1 MDIVFRKDQKEI
13 MKYRSGSM
21 GIQAVPGAGKTFI
34 ITNLV
39 AKLLKKMKDGDQ
51 DGKILVLTY
60 MNSAANNFKSRI
72 RTILGDEGLD
82 KGAFEVMTIHSLA
95 MKIIRDNTDIAM
107 INEESQI
114 IDDYKKGLLIQ
125 MAIDE
130 YESLPSNEGRIRS
143 FLKKDL
149 RGDQDQVDKWYREF
163 TNIVLNAIK
172 LLKYADISVDRLDA
186 YLDKGQATIMKII
199 GPIYKNYQTIL
210 DQEGYFDYDDILIR
224 AYRILVENESVAE
237 KYQARYAYVFEDEC
251 QDSNEIQGKIID
263 IISYKKSSRKKSKRN
278 LVRVGDVN
286 QSITGTFTGSD
297 PKYFKDFCSKA
308 DYSYEMNMAGRS
320 SRDILDLANYLVD
333 KARDHLEDIHIQP
346 VEEGQAYKS
355 NPKTNKY
362 MLAARSLKSQE
373 EERDLV
379 AKTIGYYQKTFPSYS
394 IGVLSFSNY
403 DTDDMGDFLDARDI
417 KYDKLGA
424 DSKLRKKLIGDL
436 KLALDFLLDP
446 RVENFVDLAMDAFV
460 ARFDLDLNQEEVDY
474 IAGRLAKEEP
484 EALIYD
490 GAYLDEWLSKVRLRL
505 DDSIRLTFTKL
516 MSQSI
521 EAIKSICDYN
531 QADKMGLINHILSR
545 LSLTNNE
552 VLLSK
557 YIVFYLSNL
566 LVYEGADLDRLAL
579 SLDKRYSRVFDGAI
593 ESIYDMGETDPL
605 GGSVTLATIHKSK
618 GMEWDAVIITGIN
631 KSDFPSSLDDY
642 FRVDRKYLR
651 SDFKYPE
658 AFVNMDID
666 NILGE
671 NQGKTRA
678 SYEDDLKLGL
688 IGERVRLLYVGITRA
703 KSSLLL
709 LNSKNKFIESLN
721 RNMFRKDSSYLE
733 LLTSYIEE
741 RKNQWNGIE
750 K

>member
-13 MKYRSGSM
+13 MKYKSGSM

-39 AKLLKKMKDGDQ
+39 AKLLKKMKDDDQ

-72 RTILGDEGLD
+72 RAILEDEGLD
-82 KGAFEVMTIHSLA
+82 KGGFEVMTIHSLS
-95 MKIIRDNTDIAM
+95 MKIIRENTDIAM
-107 INEESQI
+107 LSEESQI
-114 IDDYKKGLLIQ
+114 IDDYKKGILIQ

-130 YESLPSNEGRIRS
+130 YESIPANETRIRS
-143 FLKKDL
+143 FLKKYL
-149 RGDQDQVDKWYREF
+149 RDDQAQVDKWYREF

-172 LLKYADISVDRLDA
+172 LMKYADISVDRLEA
-186 YLDKGQATIMKII
+186 YLDLGQATIMKII

-237 KYQARYAYVFEDEC
+237 KYQTRYAYVFEDEC

-263 IISYKKSSRKKSKRN
+263 IISYKKASRKKSKRN

-297 PKYFKDFCSKA
+297 PKYFKDFCSQA
-308 DYSYEMNMAGRS
+308 DYFYEMNMAARS
-320 SRDILDLANYLVD
+320 SRDILDLANHLVD
-333 KARDHLEDIHIQP
+333 QAKDHLEGIHIEP
-346 VEEGQAYKS
+346 VESGQAYKS
-355 NPKTNKY
+355 NPKTDKY
-362 MLAARSLKSQE
+362 MVAARSLKNQE

-379 AKTIGYYQKTFPSYS
+379 AKTIGYYQKAFPNYS

-403 DTDDMGDFLDARDI
+403 DTDDMGDYLDARDI

-424 DSKLRKKLIGDL
+424 DSKVRKKVIGDL
-436 KLALDFLLDP
+436 KLALDFLLEPTRD
-446 RVENFVDLAMDAFV
+446 NFVDLVMEAFV
-460 ARFDLDLNQEEVDY
+460 ARFDLDLSQKDLES
-474 IAGRLAKEEP
+474 IAKSLAKEDH

-490 GAYLDEWLSKVRLRL
+490 DLYMEEWISRARVRL
-505 DDSIRLTFTKL
+505 DDSIRMVFSTS
-516 MSQSI
+516 MSESML
-521 EAIKSICDYN
+521 AIRSICDYN
-531 QADKMGLINHILSR
+531 QADKLGLVSHILTR
-545 LSLTNNE
+545 LNLTSNE

-557 YIVFYLSNL
+557 YIVFYLGNL
-566 LVYEGADLDRLAL
+566 LSYEGADLARLAL

-651 SDFKYPE
+651 PDFKYPE

-666 NILGE
+666 KILGV
-671 NQGKTRA
+671 NRSKTRA
-678 SYEDDLKLGL
+678 SYEDDLKLAL

-733 LLTSYIEE
+733 ILRGYIEE
-741 RKNQWNGIE
+741 RKKLWNGAE

>member
-13 MKYRSGSM
+13 MKYKSGSM

-39 AKLLKKMKDGDQ
+39 AKLLKKMKDDDQ

-72 RTILGDEGLD
+72 RAILEDEGLD
-82 KGAFEVMTIHSLA
+82 KGGFEVMTIHSLA
-95 MKIIRDNTDIAM
+95 MKIIRENTDIAM
-107 INEESQI
+107 LSEESQI
-114 IDDYKKGLLIQ
+114 IDDYKKGILIQ

-130 YESLPSNEGRIRS
+130 YESIPASETRIRS

-149 RGDQDQVDKWYREF
+149 RDDQAQVEKWYREF

-172 LLKYADISVDRLDA
+172 LMKYADISVDRLEA
-186 YLDKGQATIMKII
+186 YLDQDQATIMKII

-263 IISYKKSSRKKSKRN
+263 IISYKKASRKKSKRN
-278 LVRVGDVN
+278 LVRVGDIN

-297 PKYFKDFCSKA
+297 PRYFKDFCLQA
-308 DYSYEMNMAGRS
+308 DHFYEMNMAARS
-320 SRDILDLANYLVD
+320 SRDILDLANHLVD
-333 KARDHLEDIHIQP
+333 QAKDHLEGIHIEP
-346 VEEGQAYKS
+346 VESGQAYKS
-355 NPKTNKY
+355 NPKTDKY
-362 MLAARSLKSQE
+362 MVAARSLKNQE

-379 AKTIGYYQKTFPSYS
+379 AKTIGYYQKAFPNYS

-403 DTDDMGDFLDARDI
+403 DTDDMGDYLDARDI

-424 DSKLRKKLIGDL
+424 DSKVRKKVMGDL
-436 KLALDFLLDP
+436 KLTLDFLLEPTRD
-446 RVENFVDLAMDAFV
+446 NFVDLVMEAFV
-460 ARFDLDLNQEEVDY
+460 ARFDLDLSQEDLES
-474 IAGRLAKEEP
+474 IAKSLAKEDH

-490 GAYLDEWLSKVRLRL
+490 DLYMEEWISRARVRL
-505 DDSIRLTFTKL
+505 DDSIRMVFSKR
-516 MSQSI
+516 MSESML
-521 EAIKSICDYN
+521 AIRSICDHN
-531 QADKMGLINHILSR
+531 QADKLGLVSHILTR
-545 LSLTNNE
+545 LNLTSNE

-557 YIVFYLSNL
+557 YIVFYLGNL
-566 LVYEGADLDRLAL
+566 LSYEGADLARLAL

-651 SDFKYPE
+651 PDFKYPE

-666 NILGE
+666 KILGV
-671 NQGKTRA
+671 NRGKTRA
-678 SYEDDLKLGL
+678 SYEDDLKLAL

-733 LLTSYIEE
+733 ILRGYIEE
-741 RKNQWNGIE
+741 RKKLWNGAE

>member
-13 MKYRSGSM
+13 MKYKSGSM

-39 AKLLKKMKDGDQ
+39 AKLLKKMKDDDQ

-72 RTILGDEGLD
+72 RAILEDEGLD
-82 KGAFEVMTIHSLA
+82 KGGFEVMTIHSLA
-95 MKIIRDNTDIAM
+95 MKIIRENTDIAM
-107 INEESQI
+107 LSEESQI
-114 IDDYKKGLLIQ
+114 IDDYKKGILIQ

-130 YESLPSNEGRIRS
+130 YESIPANETRIRS

-149 RGDQDQVDKWYREF
+149 RDDQAQVDKWYREF

-172 LLKYADISVDRLDA
+172 LMKYADISVDRLEA
-186 YLDKGQATIMKII
+186 YLDLGQATIMKII

-237 KYQARYAYVFEDEC
+237 KYQTRYAYVFEDEC

-263 IISYKKSSRKKSKRN
+263 IISYKKASRKKSKRN

-297 PKYFKDFCSKA
+297 PKYFKDFCSQA
-308 DYSYEMNMAGRS
+308 NYFYEMNMAARS
-320 SRDILDLANYLVD
+320 SRDILDLANHLVD
-333 KARDHLEDIHIQP
+333 QARGHLEGIHIEP
-346 VEEGQAYKS
+346 VESGQAYKS
-355 NPKTNKY
+355 NPKTDKY
-362 MLAARSLKSQE
+362 MVAARSLKNQE

-379 AKTIGYYQKTFPSYS
+379 AKTIGYYQKAFPNYS

-403 DTDDMGDFLDARDI
+403 DTDDLGDYLDARDI

-424 DSKLRKKLIGDL
+424 DSKVRKKVIGDL
-436 KLALDFLLDP
+436 KLTLDFLLEPTRD
-446 RVENFVDLAMDAFV
+446 NFVDLVMEAFV
-460 ARFDLDLNQEEVDY
+460 ARFDLDLSQEDLES
-474 IAGRLAKEEP
+474 IATSLAKEDY

-490 GAYLDEWLSKVRLRL
+490 DLYMEEWISRARVRL
-505 DDSIRLTFTKL
+505 DDSIRMVFSKR
-516 MSQSI
+516 MSESML
-521 EAIKSICDYN
+521 AIRSICDYN
-531 QADKMGLINHILSR
+531 QADKQGLVSHILNR
-545 LSLTNNE
+545 LNLTNIE

-557 YIVFYLSNL
+557 YIVFYLGNL
-566 LVYEGADLDRLAL
+566 LSYEGADLARLAL
-579 SLDKRYSRVFDGAI
+579 SLDKRYNRVFDGAI

-651 SDFKYPE
+651 PDFKYPE

-666 NILGE
+666 KILGV
-671 NQGKTRA
+671 NRGKTRA
-678 SYEDDLKLGL
+678 SYEDDLKLAL

-733 LLTSYIEE
+733 ILRGYIEE
-741 RKNQWNGIE
+741 RKKLWNGAE

>member
-1 MDIVFRKDQKEI
+1 M
-13 MKYRSGSM
+13 
-21 GIQAVPGAGKTFI
+21 
-34 ITNLV
+34 
-39 AKLLKKMKDGDQ
+39 
-51 DGKILVLTY
+51 
-60 MNSAANNFKSRI
+60 
-72 RTILGDEGLD
+72 
-82 KGAFEVMTIHSLA
+82 
-95 MKIIRDNTDIAM
+95 
-107 INEESQI
+107 
-114 IDDYKKGLLIQ
+114 
-125 MAIDE
+125 
-130 YESLPSNEGRIRS
+130 
-143 FLKKDL
+143 
-149 RGDQDQVDKWYREF
+149 
-163 TNIVLNAIK
+163 
-172 LLKYADISVDRLDA
+172 KYADISVDRLEA
-186 YLDKGQATIMKII
+186 YIDLGQATIMKII

-263 IISYKKSSRKKSKRN
+263 IISYKKASRKKSKRN

-297 PKYFKDFCSKA
+297 PKYFKDFCSQA
-308 DYSYEMNMAGRS
+308 DYFYEMNMAARS
-320 SRDILDLANYLVD
+320 SRDILDLANHLVD
-333 KARDHLEDIHIQP
+333 QARGHLEGIHIEP
-346 VEEGQAYKS
+346 VESGQAYKS
-355 NPKTNKY
+355 NPKTDKY
-362 MLAARSLKSQE
+362 MVAARSLKNQE

-379 AKTIGYYQKTFPSYS
+379 AKTIGYYQKAFPNYS

-403 DTDDMGDFLDARDI
+403 DTDDMGDYLDARDI

-424 DSKLRKKLIGDL
+424 DSKVRKKVIGDL
-436 KLALDFLLDP
+436 KLTLDFLLEPTRD
-446 RVENFVDLAMDAFV
+446 NFVNLVMEAFV
-460 ARFDLDLNQEEVDY
+460 ARFDLDLSQEDLES
-474 IAGRLAKEEP
+474 IATSLAKEDH

-490 GAYLDEWLSKVRLRL
+490 GLYMEEWISRARVRL
-505 DDSIRLTFTKL
+505 DDSIRMVFSKR
-516 MSQSI
+516 MSESML
-521 EAIKSICDYN
+521 AIRSICDHN
-531 QADKMGLINHILSR
+531 QADKLGLVSHILTR
-545 LSLTNNE
+545 LNLTSNE

-557 YIVFYLSNL
+557 YIVFYLGNL
-566 LVYEGADLDRLAL
+566 LSYEEADLARLAL

-666 NILGE
+666 KILGV
-671 NQGKTRA
+671 NGDKTRA
-678 SYEDDLKLGL
+678 SYEDDLKLAL

-709 LNSKNKFIESLN
+709 LNSKNKFIENLN

-733 LLTSYIEE
+733 ILRGYIGE
-741 RKNQWNGIE
+741 RKKLWNGVE

>member
-13 MKYRSGSM
+13 MKYKSGSM

-39 AKLLKKMKDGDQ
+39 AKLLKKMKDDGQ
-51 DGKILVLTY
+51 NGKILVLTY

-72 RTILGDEGLD
+72 RAILEDEGLD
-82 KGAFEVMTIHSLA
+82 KGDFEVMTIHSLA
-95 MKIIRDNTDIAM
+95 MKIIRENTDIAM
-107 INEESQI
+107 LSEESQI
-114 IDDYKKGLLIQ
+114 IDDYKKGILIQ
-125 MAIDE
+125 MSIDE
-130 YESLPSNEGRIRS
+130 YESIPANETRIRS

-149 RGDQDQVDKWYREF
+149 RDDQAQVDKWYREF

-172 LLKYADISVDRLDA
+172 LMKYADISVDRLEA
-186 YLDKGQATIMKII
+186 YLDLGQATIMKII

-263 IISYKKSSRKKSKRN
+263 IISYKKASRKKSKRN

-297 PKYFKDFCSKA
+297 PKYFKDFCLQA
-308 DYSYEMNMAGRS
+308 DHFYEMNMAARS
-320 SRDILDLANYLVD
+320 SRDILDLANHLVD
-333 KARDHLEDIHIQP
+333 QARGHLEGIHIEP
-346 VEEGQAYKS
+346 VESGQAYKS
-355 NPKTNKY
+355 NPKTDKY
-362 MLAARSLKSQE
+362 MVAARSLKNQE

-379 AKTIGYYQKTFPSYS
+379 AKTIGYYQKAFPNYS

-403 DTDDMGDFLDARDI
+403 DTDDLGDYLDARDI

-424 DSKLRKKLIGDL
+424 DSKVRKKVIGDL
-436 KLALDFLLDP
+436 KLALDFLLEPIRD
-446 RVENFVDLAMDAFV
+446 NFVDLVMEAFV
-460 ARFDLDLNQEEVDY
+460 ARFDLDLSQEGLES
-474 IAGRLAKEEP
+474 IAKSLAKEDH

-490 GAYLDEWLSKVRLRL
+490 GLYMEEWISRARVRL
-505 DDSIRLTFTKL
+505 DDSIRMVFSTS
-516 MSQSI
+516 MSESML
-521 EAIKSICDYN
+521 AIRSICDYN
-531 QADKMGLINHILSR
+531 QADKLGLISHILNR
-545 LSLTNNE
+545 LNLTNNE

-557 YIVFYLSNL
+557 YIVFYLGNL
-566 LVYEGADLDRLAL
+566 LSYEGADLARLAL

-631 KSDFPSSLDDY
+631 KSDFPFSLDDY

-651 SDFKYPE
+651 PDFKYPE

-666 NILGE
+666 KILGV
-671 NQGKTRA
+671 NRGKTRA
-678 SYEDDLKLGL
+678 SYEDDLKLAL

-733 LLTSYIEE
+733 ILRGYIEE
-741 RKNQWNGIE
+741 RKKLWNGAE

>member
-13 MKYRSGSM
+13 MKYKSGSM

-39 AKLLKKMKDGDQ
+39 AKLLKKMEDDDQ

-72 RTILGDEGLD
+72 RAILEDEGLD
-82 KGAFEVMTIHSLA
+82 KGGFEVMTIHSLA
-95 MKIIRDNTDIAM
+95 MKIIRENTDIAM
-107 INEESQI
+107 LSEESQI
-114 IDDYKKGLLIQ
+114 IDDYKKGILIQ

-130 YESLPSNEGRIRS
+130 YESIPASETRIRS

-149 RGDQDQVDKWYREF
+149 RDDQAQVEKWYREF

-172 LLKYADISVDRLDA
+172 LMKYADISVDRLEA
-186 YLDKGQATIMKII
+186 YLDQDQATIMKII

-263 IISYKKSSRKKSKRN
+263 IISYKKTSREKSKRN

-297 PKYFKDFCSKA
+297 PRYFKDFCLQA
-308 DYSYEMNMAGRS
+308 DHFYEMNMAARS
-320 SRDILDLANYLVD
+320 SRDILDLANHLVD
-333 KARDHLEDIHIQP
+333 QARGHLEGIHIEP
-346 VEEGQAYKS
+346 VESGQAYKS
-355 NPKTNKY
+355 NPKTDKY
-362 MLAARSLKSQE
+362 MVAARSLKNQE

-379 AKTIGYYQKTFPSYS
+379 AKTIGYYQKAFPNYS

-403 DTDDMGDFLDARDI
+403 DTDDMGDYLDARDI

-424 DSKLRKKLIGDL
+424 DSKVRKKVIGDL
-436 KLALDFLLDP
+436 KLALDFLLEPIRD
-446 RVENFVDLAMDAFV
+446 NFVDLVMEAFV
-460 ARFDLDLNQEEVDY
+460 ARFDLDLSQEDIES
-474 IAGRLAKEEP
+474 IAKSLAKEDH

-490 GAYLDEWLSKVRLRL
+490 DLYMEEWISRARVRL
-505 DDSIRLTFTKL
+505 DDSIRMVFSKR
-516 MSQSI
+516 MSESML
-521 EAIKSICDYN
+521 AIRSICDHN
-531 QADKMGLINHILSR
+531 QADKLGLVSHILTR
-545 LSLTNNE
+545 LNLTNNE

-557 YIVFYLSNL
+557 YIVFYLGNL
-566 LVYEGADLDRLAL
+566 LSYEGADLVRLAL

-651 SDFKYPE
+651 PDFKYPE

-666 NILGE
+666 KILGV
-671 NQGKTRA
+671 NRDKTRA
-678 SYEDDLKLGL
+678 SYEDDLKLAL

-733 LLTSYIEE
+733 ILRGYIEE
-741 RKNQWNGIE
+741 RKKLWNGAE

>member
-39 AKLLKKMKDGDQ
+39 AKLLKKMKDGDH

-72 RTILGDEGLD
+72 RAILGDEGLD

-125 MAIDE
+125 TAIDE

-172 LLKYADISVDRLDA
+172 LMKYADISVDRLDA

-308 DYSYEMNMAGRS
+308 DYSYEMNMAARS

-333 KARDHLEDIHIQP
+333 KARDHLEDIHIEP

-362 MLAARSLKSQE
+362 MLAARSLKNQE

-446 RVENFVDLAMDAFV
+446 SVENFVDLAMDAFV
-460 ARFDLDLNQEEVDY
+460 ARFDLDLNQEELDY

-490 GAYLDEWLSKVRLRL
+490 GAYLDEWLSRVRLRL

-521 EAIKSICDYN
+521 EAIKSICDHN

-566 LVYEGADLDRLAL
+566 LVYEGADLDRLAI

-741 RKNQWNGIE
+741 RKNQLNGIE

>member
-263 IISYKKSSRKKSKRN
+263 IISYKKSNRKKSKRN

-308 DYSYEMNMAGRS
+308 DYSYEMNMAARS

-436 KLALDFLLDP
+436 KLVLDFLLDP

-490 GAYLDEWLSKVRLRL
+490 GAYLDEWLSRVRLRL

-593 ESIYDMGETDPL
+593 ESIYDMGETAPL

-666 NILGE
+666 NILGK

>member
-13 MKYRSGSM
+13 MKYKSGSM

-39 AKLLKKMKDGDQ
+39 AKLLKKMKDDDQ

-72 RTILGDEGLD
+72 RAILEDEGLD
-82 KGAFEVMTIHSLA
+82 KGGFEVMTIHSLS
-95 MKIIRDNTDIAM
+95 MKIIRENTDIAM
-107 INEESQI
+107 LSEESQI
-114 IDDYKKGLLIQ
+114 IDDYKKGILIQ

-130 YESLPSNEGRIRS
+130 YESIPANETRIRS

-149 RGDQDQVDKWYREF
+149 RDDQAQVDKWYREF

-172 LLKYADISVDRLDA
+172 LMKYADISVDRLEA
-186 YLDKGQATIMKII
+186 YLDLGQATIMKII

-237 KYQARYAYVFEDEC
+237 KYQTRYAYVFEDEC

-263 IISYKKSSRKKSKRN
+263 IISYKKASRKKSKRN

-297 PKYFKDFCSKA
+297 PKYFKDFCSQA
-308 DYSYEMNMAGRS
+308 DYFYEMNMAARS
-320 SRDILDLANYLVD
+320 SRDILDLANHLVD
-333 KARDHLEDIHIQP
+333 QAKDHLEGIHIEP
-346 VEEGQAYKS
+346 VESGQAYKS
-355 NPKTNKY
+355 NPKTDKY
-362 MLAARSLKSQE
+362 MVAARSLKNQE

-379 AKTIGYYQKTFPSYS
+379 AKTIGYYQKAFPNYS

-403 DTDDMGDFLDARDI
+403 DTDDMGDYLDARDI

-424 DSKLRKKLIGDL
+424 DSKVRKKVIGDL
-436 KLALDFLLDP
+436 KLALDFLLEPTRD
-446 RVENFVDLAMDAFV
+446 NFVDLVMEAFV
-460 ARFDLDLNQEEVDY
+460 ARFDLDLSQKDLES
-474 IAGRLAKEEP
+474 IAKSLAKEDH

-490 GAYLDEWLSKVRLRL
+490 DLYMEEWISRARVRL
-505 DDSIRLTFTKL
+505 DDSIRMVFSTS
-516 MSQSI
+516 MSESML
-521 EAIKSICDYN
+521 AIRSICDYN
-531 QADKMGLINHILSR
+531 QADKLGLVSHILTR
-545 LSLTNNE
+545 LNLTSNE

-557 YIVFYLSNL
+557 YIVFYLGNL
-566 LVYEGADLDRLAL
+566 LSYEGADLARLAL

-651 SDFKYPE
+651 PDFKYPE

-666 NILGE
+666 KILGV
-671 NQGKTRA
+671 NRSKTRA
-678 SYEDDLKLGL
+678 SYEDDLKLAL

-733 LLTSYIEE
+733 ILRGYIEE
-741 RKNQWNGIE
+741 RKKLWNGAE

>member
-13 MKYRSGSM
+13 MKYKSGSM

-39 AKLLKKMKDGDQ
+39 AKLLKKMKDDDQ

-72 RTILGDEGLD
+72 RAILEDEGLD

-95 MKIIRDNTDIAM
+95 MKIIRENTDIAM
-107 INEESQI
+107 LSEESQI
-114 IDDYKKGLLIQ
+114 IDDYKKGILIQ

-130 YESLPSNEGRIRS
+130 YESIPASETRIRS

-149 RGDQDQVDKWYREF
+149 RDDQAQVEKWYREF

-172 LLKYADISVDRLDA
+172 LMKYADISVDRLEA
-186 YLDKGQATIMKII
+186 YLDQDKATIMKII

-263 IISYKKSSRKKSKRN
+263 IISYKKASRKKSKRN

-286 QSITGTFTGSD
+286 QSITSTFTGSD
-297 PKYFKDFCSKA
+297 PRYFKDFCLQA
-308 DYSYEMNMAGRS
+308 DHFYEMNMAARS
-320 SRDILDLANYLVD
+320 SRDILDLANHLVD
-333 KARDHLEDIHIQP
+333 QARGHLEGIHIEP
-346 VEEGQAYKS
+346 VESGQAYKS
-355 NPKTNKY
+355 NPKTDKY
-362 MLAARSLKSQE
+362 MVAARSLKNQE

-379 AKTIGYYQKTFPSYS
+379 AKTIGYYQKAFPNYS

-403 DTDDMGDFLDARDI
+403 DTDDMGDYLDARDI

-424 DSKLRKKLIGDL
+424 DSKVRKKVIGDL
-436 KLALDFLLDP
+436 KLALDFLLEPTRD
-446 RVENFVDLAMDAFV
+446 NFVDLVMEAFV
-460 ARFDLDLNQEEVDY
+460 ARFDLDLSQEYLES
-474 IAGRLAKEEP
+474 IATSLAKEDH

-490 GAYLDEWLSKVRLRL
+490 GLYMEEWISRARVRL
-505 DDSIRLTFTKL
+505 DDSIRMVFSKR
-516 MSQSI
+516 MSESML
-521 EAIKSICDYN
+521 AIRSICDYN
-531 QADKMGLINHILSR
+531 QADKQGLVSHILTR
-545 LSLTNNE
+545 LNLTNNE

-557 YIVFYLSNL
+557 YIVFYLGNL
-566 LVYEGADLDRLAL
+566 LSYEGTDLARLAL

-651 SDFKYPE
+651 PDFEYPE

-666 NILGE
+666 KILGI
-671 NQGKTRA
+671 NRGKTRA
-678 SYEDDLKLGL
+678 SYEDDLKLAL

-733 LLTSYIEE
+733 ILRGYIEE
-741 RKNQWNGIE
+741 RKKLWNGAE

>member
-263 IISYKKSSRKKSKRN
+263 IISYKKSNRKKSKRN

-308 DYSYEMNMAGRS
+308 DYSYEMNMAARS

-436 KLALDFLLDP
+436 KLVLDFLLDP

-490 GAYLDEWLSKVRLRL
+490 GAYLDEWLSRVRLRL

-593 ESIYDMGETDPL
+593 ESIYDMGETAPL

-741 RKNQWNGIE
+741 RKNQLNGIE

>member
-13 MKYRSGSM
+13 MKYKSGSM

-39 AKLLKKMKDGDQ
+39 AKLLKKMKDDDQ

-72 RTILGDEGLD
+72 RAILEDEGLD
-82 KGAFEVMTIHSLA
+82 KGGFEVMTIHSLA
-95 MKIIRDNTDIAM
+95 MKIIRENTDIAM
-107 INEESQI
+107 LSEESQI
-114 IDDYKKGLLIQ
+114 IDDYKKGILIQ

-130 YESLPSNEGRIRS
+130 YESIPASETRIRS

-149 RGDQDQVDKWYREF
+149 RDDQAQVEKWYREF

-172 LLKYADISVDRLDA
+172 LMKYADISVDRLEA
-186 YLDKGQATIMKII
+186 YLDQDQATIMKII

-263 IISYKKSSRKKSKRN
+263 IISYKKASRKKSKRN

-297 PKYFKDFCSKA
+297 PRYFKDFCLQA
-308 DYSYEMNMAGRS
+308 DHFYEMNMAARS
-320 SRDILDLANYLVD
+320 SRDILDLANHLVD
-333 KARDHLEDIHIQP
+333 QAKGHLEGIHIEP
-346 VEEGQAYKS
+346 VESGQAYKS
-355 NPKTNKY
+355 NPKTDKY
-362 MLAARSLKSQE
+362 MVAARSLKNQE

-379 AKTIGYYQKTFPSYS
+379 AKTIGYYQKAFPNYS

-403 DTDDMGDFLDARDI
+403 DTDDLGDHLDARDI

-424 DSKLRKKLIGDL
+424 DSKFRKKVIGDL
-436 KLALDFLLDP
+436 KLALDFLLEPIRD
-446 RVENFVDLAMDAFV
+446 NFVDLVMEAFV
-460 ARFDLDLNQEEVDY
+460 ARFDLDLSQEDLES
-474 IAGRLAKEEP
+474 IATSLAKEDH

-490 GAYLDEWLSKVRLRL
+490 GLYMEEWISRARVRL
-505 DDSIRLTFTKL
+505 DDSIRMVFSTR
-516 MSQSI
+516 MSESML
-521 EAIKSICDYN
+521 AIRSICDYN
-531 QADKMGLINHILSR
+531 QADKQGLVSHILTR
-545 LSLTNNE
+545 LNLTNNE

-557 YIVFYLSNL
+557 YIVFYLGNL
-566 LVYEGADLDRLAL
+566 LSYEGADLARLAL

-651 SDFKYPE
+651 PDFKYPE

-666 NILGE
+666 KILGV
-671 NQGKTRA
+671 NRGKTRA
-678 SYEDDLKLGL
+678 SYEDDLKLAL

-733 LLTSYIEE
+733 ILRGYIEE
-741 RKNQWNGIE
+741 RKKLWNGAE

>member
-13 MKYRSGSM
+13 MKYKSGSM

-39 AKLLKKMKDGDQ
+39 AKLLKKMKNDDQ

-72 RTILGDEGLD
+72 RAILEDEGLD
-82 KGAFEVMTIHSLA
+82 KGGFEVMTIHSLA
-95 MKIIRDNTDIAM
+95 MKIIRENTDIAM
-107 INEESQI
+107 LSEESQI
-114 IDDYKKGLLIQ
+114 IDDYKKGILIQ

-130 YESLPSNEGRIRS
+130 YESIPANETRIRS

-149 RGDQDQVDKWYREF
+149 RDDQAQVDKWYREF

-172 LLKYADISVDRLDA
+172 LMKYTDISVDRLEA
-186 YLDKGQATIMKII
+186 YLDLGQATIMKII

-237 KYQARYAYVFEDEC
+237 KYQSRYAYVFEDEC
-251 QDSNEIQGKIID
+251 QDSNKIQGKIID
-263 IISYKKSSRKKSKRN
+263 IISYKKASRKKSKRK

-297 PKYFKDFCSKA
+297 PRYFKDFCSQA
-308 DYSYEMNMAGRS
+308 DHFYEMNMAARS
-320 SRDILDLANYLVD
+320 SRDILDLANHLVD
-333 KARDHLEDIHIQP
+333 QARDHLEGIHIEP
-346 VEEGQAYKS
+346 VESGQAYKS
-355 NPKTNKY
+355 NPKTDKY
-362 MLAARSLKSQE
+362 MVATRSLKNQE

-379 AKTIGYYQKTFPSYS
+379 AKTIGYYQKAFPNYS

-403 DTDDMGDFLDARDI
+403 DTDDMGDYLDARDI

-424 DSKLRKKLIGDL
+424 DSKVRKKVIGDL
-436 KLALDFLLDP
+436 KLALDFLIEPTRD
-446 RVENFVDLAMDAFV
+446 NFVDLVMEAFV
-460 ARFDLDLNQEEVDY
+460 ARFDLDLSQEDLES
-474 IAGRLAKEEP
+474 IATSLAKEDH

-490 GAYLDEWLSKVRLRL
+490 GLYMDKWISRTRVRI
-505 DDSIRLTFTKL
+505 DDSIRMVFSKR
-516 MSQSI
+516 MSESML
-521 EAIKSICDYN
+521 AIRSICDHN
-531 QADKMGLINHILSR
+531 QADKQGLISHILNR
-545 LSLTNNE
+545 LNLTNNE

-557 YIVFYLSNL
+557 YIVFYLGNL
-566 LVYEGADLDRLAL
+566 LSYEGADLARLAL

-666 NILGE
+666 KILGV
-671 NQGKTRA
+671 NGGKTRA
-678 SYEDDLKLGL
+678 SYEDDLKLAL

-733 LLTSYIEE
+733 ILRGYIEE
-741 RKNQWNGIE
+741 RKKLWNGAE

>member
-13 MKYRSGSM
+13 MKYKSGSM

-39 AKLLKKMKDGDQ
+39 AKLLKKMKDDDQ

-72 RTILGDEGLD
+72 RAILEDEGLD
-82 KGAFEVMTIHSLA
+82 KGGFEVMTIHSLA
-95 MKIIRDNTDIAM
+95 MKIIRENTDIAM
-107 INEESQI
+107 LSEESQI
-114 IDDYKKGLLIQ
+114 IDDYKKGILIQ

-130 YESLPSNEGRIRS
+130 YESIPASETRIRS

-149 RGDQDQVDKWYREF
+149 RDDQAQVEKWYREF

-172 LLKYADISVDRLDA
+172 LMKYADISVDRLEA
-186 YLDKGQATIMKII
+186 YLDQDQATIMKII

-224 AYRILVENESVAE
+224 AYRILVENELVAE

-263 IISYKKSSRKKSKRN
+263 IISYKKTSREKSKRN

-297 PKYFKDFCSKA
+297 PRYFKDFCLQA
-308 DYSYEMNMAGRS
+308 DHFYEMNMAARS
-320 SRDILDLANYLVD
+320 SRDILDLANHLVD
-333 KARDHLEDIHIQP
+333 QAKDHLEGIHIEP
-346 VEEGQAYKS
+346 VESGQAYKS
-355 NPKTNKY
+355 NPKTDKY
-362 MLAARSLKSQE
+362 MVAARSLKNQE

-379 AKTIGYYQKTFPSYS
+379 AKTIGYYQKAFPNYS

-403 DTDDMGDFLDARDI
+403 DTDDMGDYLDARDI

-424 DSKLRKKLIGDL
+424 DSKVRKKVIGDL
-436 KLALDFLLDP
+436 KLALDFLLVPTRD
-446 RVENFVDLAMDAFV
+446 NFVDLVMEAFV
-460 ARFDLDLNQEEVDY
+460 ARFDLDLSQEDLES
-474 IAGRLAKEEP
+474 IAKSLAKEDH

-490 GAYLDEWLSKVRLRL
+490 DLYMEEWISRARVRL
-505 DDSIRLTFTKL
+505 DDSIRMVFSKR
-516 MSQSI
+516 MSESML
-521 EAIKSICDYN
+521 AIRSICDHN
-531 QADKMGLINHILSR
+531 QADKLGLVSHILTR
-545 LSLTNNE
+545 LNLTSNE

-557 YIVFYLSNL
+557 YIVFYLGNL
-566 LVYEGADLDRLAL
+566 LSYEGADLARLAL

-651 SDFKYPE
+651 PDFKYPE

-666 NILGE
+666 KILGV
-671 NQGKTRA
+671 NRGKTRA
-678 SYEDDLKLGL
+678 SYEDDLKLAL

-733 LLTSYIEE
+733 ILRGYIEE
-741 RKNQWNGIE
+741 RKKLWNGAE

>member
-13 MKYRSGSM
+13 MKYKSGSM

-39 AKLLKKMKDGDQ
+39 AKLLKKMKDDDQ

-72 RTILGDEGLD
+72 RAILEDEGLD
-82 KGAFEVMTIHSLA
+82 KGGFEVMTIHSLA
-95 MKIIRDNTDIAM
+95 MKIIRENTDIAM
-107 INEESQI
+107 LSEESQI
-114 IDDYKKGLLIQ
+114 IDDYKKGILIQ

-130 YESLPSNEGRIRS
+130 YESIPANETRIRS

-149 RGDQDQVDKWYREF
+149 RDDQAQVDKWYREF

-172 LLKYADISVDRLDA
+172 LMKYAGISVDRLEA
-186 YLDKGQATIMKII
+186 YLDLGQATIMKII

-263 IISYKKSSRKKSKRN
+263 IISYKKASRKKSKRN

-297 PKYFKDFCSKA
+297 PRYFKDFCSQA
-308 DYSYEMNMAGRS
+308 DYFYEMNMAARS
-320 SRDILDLANYLVD
+320 SRDILDLANHLVD
-333 KARDHLEDIHIQP
+333 QARGHLEGIHIEP
-346 VEEGQAYKS
+346 VESGHAYKS
-355 NPKTNKY
+355 NPKTDKY
-362 MLAARSLKSQE
+362 MVATRSLKNQE

-379 AKTIGYYQKTFPSYS
+379 AKTIGYYQKAFPNYS

-403 DTDDMGDFLDARDI
+403 DTDDLGDYLDARDI

-424 DSKLRKKLIGDL
+424 DSKVRKKVIGDL
-436 KLALDFLLDP
+436 KLTLDFLLEPIRD
-446 RVENFVDLAMDAFV
+446 NFVDLVMEAFV
-460 ARFDLDLNQEEVDY
+460 ARFDLDLSQEDLES
-474 IAGRLAKEEP
+474 IATSLAKEDH

-490 GAYLDEWLSKVRLRL
+490 GLYMDEWISRARVRL
-505 DDSIRLTFTKL
+505 DDSIRMVFSKR
-516 MSQSI
+516 MSESML
-521 EAIKSICDYN
+521 AIRSICDHN
-531 QADKMGLINHILSR
+531 QADKLGLISHILTR
-545 LSLTNNE
+545 LNLTNNE

-557 YIVFYLSNL
+557 YIVFYLGNL
-566 LVYEGADLDRLAL
+566 LSYEGADLARLAL

-651 SDFKYPE
+651 PDFKYPE

-666 NILGE
+666 KILGV
-671 NQGKTRA
+671 NRGKTRA
-678 SYEDDLKLGL
+678 SYEDDLKLAL

-733 LLTSYIEE
+733 ILRGYIEE
-741 RKNQWNGIE
+741 RKKLWNGVE

>member
-13 MKYRSGSM
+13 MKYKSGSM

-39 AKLLKKMKDGDQ
+39 AKLLKKMKDDDQ

-72 RTILGDEGLD
+72 RAILEDEGLD
-82 KGAFEVMTIHSLA
+82 KGGFEVMTIHSLA
-95 MKIIRDNTDIAM
+95 MKIIKENTDIAM
-107 INEESQI
+107 LSEESQI
-114 IDDYKKGLLIQ
+114 IDDYKKGILIQ

-130 YESLPSNEGRIRS
+130 YESIPASETRIRS

-149 RGDQDQVDKWYREF
+149 RDDQAQVEKWYREF

-172 LLKYADISVDRLDA
+172 LMKYADISVDRLEA
-186 YLDKGQATIMKII
+186 YLDQDQATIMKII

-263 IISYKKSSRKKSKRN
+263 IISYKKASRKKSKRN

-297 PKYFKDFCSKA
+297 PRYFKDFCLQA
-308 DYSYEMNMAGRS
+308 DHFYEMNMAARS
-320 SRDILDLANYLVD
+320 SRDILDLANHLVD
-333 KARDHLEDIHIQP
+333 QARGHLEGIHIEP
-346 VEEGQAYKS
+346 VESGQAYKS
-355 NPKTNKY
+355 NPKTDKY
-362 MLAARSLKSQE
+362 MVAARSLKNQE

-379 AKTIGYYQKTFPSYS
+379 AKTIGYYQKAFPNYS

-403 DTDDMGDFLDARDI
+403 DTDDMGDYLDARDI

-424 DSKLRKKLIGDL
+424 DSKVRKKVIGDL
-436 KLALDFLLDP
+436 KLALDFLLEPTRD
-446 RVENFVDLAMDAFV
+446 NFVDLVMEAFV
-460 ARFDLDLNQEEVDY
+460 ARFDLDLSQEDIES
-474 IAGRLAKEEP
+474 IAKSLAKEDH

-490 GAYLDEWLSKVRLRL
+490 DLYMEEWISRARVRL
-505 DDSIRLTFTKL
+505 DDSIRMVFSKR
-516 MSQSI
+516 MSESML
-521 EAIKSICDYN
+521 AIRSICDHN
-531 QADKMGLINHILSR
+531 QADKLGLVSHILTR
-545 LSLTNNE
+545 LNLTNNE

-557 YIVFYLSNL
+557 YIVFYLGNL
-566 LVYEGADLDRLAL
+566 LSYEGADLARLAL

-651 SDFKYPE
+651 PDFKYPE

-666 NILGE
+666 KILGV
-671 NQGKTRA
+671 NRGKTRA
-678 SYEDDLKLGL
+678 SYEDDLKLAQ

-721 RNMFRKDSSYLE
+721 RNIFRKDSSYLE
-733 LLTSYIEE
+733 ILRGYIEE
-741 RKNQWNGIE
+741 RKKLWNGAE

>member
-13 MKYRSGSM
+13 MKYKSGSM

-39 AKLLKKMKDGDQ
+39 AKLLKKMKDDDQ

-72 RTILGDEGLD
+72 RAILEDEGLD
-82 KGAFEVMTIHSLA
+82 KGGFEVMTIHSLA
-95 MKIIRDNTDIAM
+95 MKIIRENTDIAM
-107 INEESQI
+107 LSEESQI
-114 IDDYKKGLLIQ
+114 IDDYKKGILIQ

-130 YESLPSNEGRIRS
+130 YESIPASETRIRS

-149 RGDQDQVDKWYREF
+149 RDDQAQVEKWYREF

-172 LLKYADISVDRLDA
+172 LMKYADISVDRLEA
-186 YLDKGQATIMKII
+186 YLDQDQATIMKII

-263 IISYKKSSRKKSKRN
+263 IISYKKASRKKSKRN

-297 PKYFKDFCSKA
+297 PRYFKDFCLQA
-308 DYSYEMNMAGRS
+308 DHFYEMNMAARS
-320 SRDILDLANYLVD
+320 SRDILDLANHLVD
-333 KARDHLEDIHIQP
+333 QAKDHLEGIHIEP
-346 VEEGQAYKS
+346 VESGQAYKS
-355 NPKTNKY
+355 NPKTDKY
-362 MLAARSLKSQE
+362 MVAARSLKNQE

-379 AKTIGYYQKTFPSYS
+379 AKTIGYYQKVFPNYS

-403 DTDDMGDFLDARDI
+403 DTDDLGDYLDARDI

-424 DSKLRKKLIGDL
+424 DSKVRKKVIGDL
-436 KLALDFLLDP
+436 KLALDFLLEPIRD
-446 RVENFVDLAMDAFV
+446 NFVDLVMEAFV
-460 ARFDLDLNQEEVDY
+460 ARFDLDLSQEDLES
-474 IAGRLAKEEP
+474 IATSLAKEDH

-490 GAYLDEWLSKVRLRL
+490 GLYMDEWISRARVRL
-505 DDSIRLTFTKL
+505 DDSIRMVFSKR
-516 MSQSI
+516 MSESML
-521 EAIKSICDYN
+521 AIRSICDHN
-531 QADKMGLINHILSR
+531 QADKLGLISHILTR
-545 LSLTNNE
+545 LNLTNNE

-557 YIVFYLSNL
+557 YIVFYLGNL
-566 LVYEGADLDRLAL
+566 LSYEGADLVRLAL

-651 SDFKYPE
+651 PDFKYPE

-666 NILGE
+666 KILGV
-671 NQGKTRA
+671 NRDKTRA
-678 SYEDDLKLGL
+678 SYEDDLKLAL
-688 IGERVRLLYVGITRA
+688 MGERVRLLYVGITRA

-733 LLTSYIEE
+733 ILRGYIEE
-741 RKNQWNGIE
+741 RKKLWNGAE

>member
-72 RTILGDEGLD
+72 RAILGDEGLD

-172 LLKYADISVDRLDA
+172 LMKYADISVDRLDA

-210 DQEGYFDYDDILIR
+210 EQEGYFDYDDILIR

-308 DYSYEMNMAGRS
+308 DYSYEMNMAARS

-446 RVENFVDLAMDAFV
+446 SVENFVDLAMDAFV

-490 GAYLDEWLSKVRLRL
+490 GAYLDKWLSRVRLRL
-505 DDSIRLTFTKL
+505 DDSIRLTFTKQ

-521 EAIKSICDYN
+521 EAIKSICDHN

-741 RKNQWNGIE
+741 RKNQLNGIE

>member
-13 MKYRSGSM
+13 MKYKSGSM

-39 AKLLKKMKDGDQ
+39 AKLLKKMKDDDQ

-72 RTILGDEGLD
+72 RAILEDEGLD
-82 KGAFEVMTIHSLA
+82 KGGFEVMTIHSLA
-95 MKIIRDNTDIAM
+95 MKIIRENTDIAM
-107 INEESQI
+107 LSEESQI
-114 IDDYKKGLLIQ
+114 IDDYKKGILIQ

-130 YESLPSNEGRIRS
+130 YESIPASETRIRS

-149 RGDQDQVDKWYREF
+149 RDDQTQVEKWYREF

-172 LLKYADISVDRLDA
+172 LMKYADISVDRLEA
-186 YLDKGQATIMKII
+186 YLDQDQATIMKII

-263 IISYKKSSRKKSKRN
+263 IISYKKASRKKSKRN

-297 PKYFKDFCSKA
+297 PRYFKDFCLQA
-308 DYSYEMNMAGRS
+308 DHFYEMNMAARS
-320 SRDILDLANYLVD
+320 SRDILDLANHLVD
-333 KARDHLEDIHIQP
+333 QARGHLEGIHIEP
-346 VEEGQAYKS
+346 VESGQAYKS
-355 NPKTNKY
+355 NPKTDKY
-362 MLAARSLKSQE
+362 MVAARSLKNQE

-379 AKTIGYYQKTFPSYS
+379 AKTIGYYQKAFPNYS

-403 DTDDMGDFLDARDI
+403 DTDDMGDYLDARDI

-424 DSKLRKKLIGDL
+424 DSKVRKKVIGDL
-436 KLALDFLLDP
+436 KLALDFLLEPTRD
-446 RVENFVDLAMDAFV
+446 NFVDLVMEAFV
-460 ARFDLDLNQEEVDY
+460 ARFDLDLSQEDIES
-474 IAGRLAKEEP
+474 IAKSLAKEDH

-490 GAYLDEWLSKVRLRL
+490 DLYMEEWISRARVRL
-505 DDSIRLTFTKL
+505 DDSIRMVFSTS
-516 MSQSI
+516 MSESML
-521 EAIKSICDYN
+521 AIRSICDYN
-531 QADKMGLINHILSR
+531 QADKLGLISHILNR
-545 LSLTNNE
+545 LNLTNNE

-557 YIVFYLSNL
+557 YIVFYLGNL
-566 LVYEGADLDRLAL
+566 LSYEGADLARLAL

-642 FRVDRKYLR
+642 FRVNRKYLR
-651 SDFKYPE
+651 PDFKYPE

-666 NILGE
+666 KILGV
-671 NQGKTRA
+671 NRGKTRA
-678 SYEDDLKLGL
+678 SYEDDLKLAL

-703 KSSLLL
+703 KFSLLL

-733 LLTSYIEE
+733 ILRGYIEE
-741 RKNQWNGIE
+741 RKKLWNGAE

>member
-39 AKLLKKMKDGDQ
+39 AKLLKKMKDGDH

-72 RTILGDEGLD
+72 RAILGDEGLD

-125 MAIDE
+125 TAIDE

-172 LLKYADISVDRLDA
+172 LMKYADISVDRLDA
-186 YLDKGQATIMKII
+186 YLDKGQVTIMKII

-308 DYSYEMNMAGRS
+308 DYSYEMNMAARS

-333 KARDHLEDIHIQP
+333 KASDHLEDIHIEP

-379 AKTIGYYQKTFPSYS
+379 AKTIGYYQKTLPSYS

-446 RVENFVDLAMDAFV
+446 SVENFVDLAMDAFV
-460 ARFDLDLNQEEVDY
+460 ARFNLDLNQEEVDY

-490 GAYLDEWLSKVRLRL
+490 GAYLDEWLSSVRLRL

-521 EAIKSICDYN
+521 EAIKSICDHN

-566 LVYEGADLDRLAL
+566 LVYEGADLDRLAI

-678 SYEDDLKLGL
+678 SYEDDIKLGL

-741 RKNQWNGIE
+741 RKNQLNGIE

>member
-13 MKYRSGSM
+13 MKYKSGSM

-39 AKLLKKMKDGDQ
+39 AKLLKKMKDDDQ

-72 RTILGDEGLD
+72 RAILEDEGLD
-82 KGAFEVMTIHSLA
+82 KGGFEVMTIHSLA
-95 MKIIRDNTDIAM
+95 MKIIRENTDIAM
-107 INEESQI
+107 LSEESQI
-114 IDDYKKGLLIQ
+114 IDDYKKGILIQ

-130 YESLPSNEGRIRS
+130 YESIPASETRIRS

-149 RGDQDQVDKWYREF
+149 RDDHAQVEKWYREF

-172 LLKYADISVDRLDA
+172 LMKYADISVDRLEA
-186 YLDKGQATIMKII
+186 YLDQDQATIMKII

-263 IISYKKSSRKKSKRN
+263 IISYKKASRKKSKRN

-297 PKYFKDFCSKA
+297 PRYFKDFCLQA
-308 DYSYEMNMAGRS
+308 DHFYEMNMAARS
-320 SRDILDLANYLVD
+320 SRDILDLANHLVD
-333 KARDHLEDIHIQP
+333 QARGHLEGIHIEP
-346 VEEGQAYKS
+346 VESGQAYKS
-355 NPKTNKY
+355 NPKTDKY
-362 MLAARSLKSQE
+362 MVAARSLKNQE

-379 AKTIGYYQKTFPSYS
+379 AKTIGYYQKAFPNYS

-403 DTDDMGDFLDARDI
+403 DTDDMGDYLDARDI

-424 DSKLRKKLIGDL
+424 DSKVRKKVIGDL
-436 KLALDFLLDP
+436 KLALDFLLEPTRD
-446 RVENFVDLAMDAFV
+446 NFVDLVMEAFV
-460 ARFDLDLNQEEVDY
+460 ARFDLDLSQEDIES
-474 IAGRLAKEEP
+474 IAKSLAKEDH

-490 GAYLDEWLSKVRLRL
+490 DLYMEEWISRARVRL
-505 DDSIRLTFTKL
+505 DDSIRMVFSKR
-516 MSQSI
+516 MSESML
-521 EAIKSICDYN
+521 AIRSICDHN
-531 QADKMGLINHILSR
+531 QADKLGLVSHILTR
-545 LSLTNNE
+545 LNLTNNE

-557 YIVFYLSNL
+557 YIVFYLGNL
-566 LVYEGADLDRLAL
+566 LSYEGADLARLAL

-651 SDFKYPE
+651 PDFKYPE

-666 NILGE
+666 KILGV
-671 NQGKTRA
+671 NRGKTRA
-678 SYEDDLKLGL
+678 SYEDDLKLAQ

-721 RNMFRKDSSYLE
+721 RNIFRKDSSYLE
-733 LLTSYIEE
+733 ILRGYIEE
-741 RKNQWNGIE
+741 RKKLWNGAE

>member
-1 MDIVFRKDQKEI
+1 M
-13 MKYRSGSM
+13 
-21 GIQAVPGAGKTFI
+21 
-34 ITNLV
+34 
-39 AKLLKKMKDGDQ
+39 
-51 DGKILVLTY
+51 
-60 MNSAANNFKSRI
+60 
-72 RTILGDEGLD
+72 
-82 KGAFEVMTIHSLA
+82 
-95 MKIIRDNTDIAM
+95 
-107 INEESQI
+107 
-114 IDDYKKGLLIQ
+114 
-125 MAIDE
+125 
-130 YESLPSNEGRIRS
+130 
-143 FLKKDL
+143 
-149 RGDQDQVDKWYREF
+149 
-163 TNIVLNAIK
+163 
-172 LLKYADISVDRLDA
+172 KYADISVDRLEA
-186 YLDKGQATIMKII
+186 YLDLGQATIMKII

-263 IISYKKSSRKKSKRN
+263 IISYKKTSREKSKRN

-297 PKYFKDFCSKA
+297 PRYFKDFCLQA
-308 DYSYEMNMAGRS
+308 DHFYEMNMAARS
-320 SRDILDLANYLVD
+320 SRDILDLANHLVD
-333 KARDHLEDIHIQP
+333 QARGHLEGIHIEP
-346 VEEGQAYKS
+346 VESGQAYKS
-355 NPKTNKY
+355 NPKTDKY
-362 MLAARSLKSQE
+362 MVAARSLKNQE

-379 AKTIGYYQKTFPSYS
+379 AKTIGYYQKAFPNYS

-403 DTDDMGDFLDARDI
+403 DTDDMGDYLDARDI

-424 DSKLRKKLIGDL
+424 DSKVRKKVIGDL
-436 KLALDFLLDP
+436 KLALDFLLEPIRD
-446 RVENFVDLAMDAFV
+446 NFVDLVMEAFV
-460 ARFDLDLNQEEVDY
+460 ARFDLDLSQEDIES
-474 IAGRLAKEEP
+474 IAKSLAKEDH

-490 GAYLDEWLSKVRLRL
+490 DLYMEEWISRTRVRL
-505 DDSIRLTFTKL
+505 DDSIRMVFSKR
-516 MSQSI
+516 MSESML
-521 EAIKSICDYN
+521 AIRSICDHN
-531 QADKMGLINHILSR
+531 QADKLGLVSHILTR
-545 LSLTNNE
+545 LNLTNNE

-557 YIVFYLSNL
+557 YIVFYLGNL
-566 LVYEGADLDRLAL
+566 LSYEGADLARLAL
-579 SLDKRYSRVFDGAI
+579 SLDKRSSRVFDGAI

-651 SDFKYPE
+651 PDFKYPE

-666 NILGE
+666 KILGV
-671 NQGKTRA
+671 NRGKTRA
-678 SYEDDLKLGL
+678 SYEDDLKLAL

-733 LLTSYIEE
+733 ILRGYIEE
-741 RKNQWNGIE
+741 RKKLWNGAE

>member
-13 MKYRSGSM
+13 MKYKSGSM

-39 AKLLKKMKDGDQ
+39 AKLLKKMEDDDQ

-72 RTILGDEGLD
+72 RAILEDEGLD
-82 KGAFEVMTIHSLA
+82 KGGFEVMTIHSLA
-95 MKIIRDNTDIAM
+95 MKIIRENTDIAM
-107 INEESQI
+107 LSEESQI
-114 IDDYKKGLLIQ
+114 IDDYKKGILIQ

-130 YESLPSNEGRIRS
+130 YESIPANETRIRS

-149 RGDQDQVDKWYREF
+149 RDDQAQVDKWYREF

-172 LLKYADISVDRLDA
+172 LMKYADISVDRLEA
-186 YLDKGQATIMKII
+186 YLDLGQATIMKII

-263 IISYKKSSRKKSKRN
+263 IISYKKASRKKSKRN

-297 PKYFKDFCSKA
+297 PRYFKDFCLQA
-308 DYSYEMNMAGRS
+308 DYFYEMNMAARS
-320 SRDILDLANYLVD
+320 SRDILDLANHLVD
-333 KARDHLEDIHIQP
+333 QARGHLEGIHIEP
-346 VEEGQAYKS
+346 VESGQAYKS
-355 NPKTNKY
+355 NPKTDKY
-362 MLAARSLKSQE
+362 MVASRSLKNQE

-379 AKTIGYYQKTFPSYS
+379 AKTIGYYQKAFPNYS

-403 DTDDMGDFLDARDI
+403 DTDDLGDHLDARDI

-424 DSKLRKKLIGDL
+424 DSKFRKKVIGDL
-436 KLALDFLLDP
+436 KLALDFLLEPTRD
-446 RVENFVDLAMDAFV
+446 NFVDLVMEAFV
-460 ARFDLDLNQEEVDY
+460 ARFDLDLSQEDLES
-474 IAGRLAKEEP
+474 ITTSLAKEDH

-490 GAYLDEWLSKVRLRL
+490 DLYMEEWISRARVRL
-505 DDSIRLTFTKL
+505 DDSIRMVFSKR
-516 MSQSI
+516 MSESML
-521 EAIKSICDYN
+521 AIRSICDHN
-531 QADKMGLINHILSR
+531 QADKLGLVSHILTR
-545 LSLTNNE
+545 LNLTSNE

-557 YIVFYLSNL
+557 YIVFYLGNL
-566 LVYEGADLDRLAL
+566 LSYEGADLARLAL

-651 SDFKYPE
+651 PDFKYPE

-666 NILGE
+666 KILGV
-671 NQGKTRA
+671 NGDKTRA
-678 SYEDDLKLGL
+678 SYEDDLKLAL

-733 LLTSYIEE
+733 ILTGYIGK
-741 RKNQWNGIE
+741 RKKLWNGAE

>member
-13 MKYRSGSM
+13 MKYKSGSM

-39 AKLLKKMKDGDQ
+39 AKLLKKMEDDDQ

-72 RTILGDEGLD
+72 RAILEDEGLD

-95 MKIIRDNTDIAM
+95 MKIIRENTDIAM
-107 INEESQI
+107 LSEESQI
-114 IDDYKKGLLIQ
+114 IDDYKKGILIQ

-130 YESLPSNEGRIRS
+130 YESIPANETRIRS

-149 RGDQDQVDKWYREF
+149 RDDHAQVDKWYREF

-172 LLKYADISVDRLDA
+172 LMKYADISVDRLEA
-186 YLDKGQATIMKII
+186 YLDLGQATIMKII

-263 IISYKKSSRKKSKRN
+263 IISYKKASRKKSKRN

-286 QSITGTFTGSD
+286 QSITGTFTGSN
-297 PKYFKDFCSKA
+297 PRYFKDFCLQA
-308 DYSYEMNMAGRS
+308 DHFYEMNMAARS
-320 SRDILDLANYLVD
+320 RRDILDLANHLVD
-333 KARDHLEDIHIQP
+333 QAKDHLEGIHIEP
-346 VEEGQAYKS
+346 VESGQAYKS
-355 NPKTNKY
+355 NPKTDKY
-362 MLAARSLKSQE
+362 MVAARSLKNQE

-379 AKTIGYYQKTFPSYS
+379 AKTIGYYQKAFPNYS

-403 DTDDMGDFLDARDI
+403 DTDDLGDYLDARDI

-424 DSKLRKKLIGDL
+424 DSKVRKKVIGDL
-436 KLALDFLLDP
+436 KLTLDFLLEPTRD
-446 RVENFVDLAMDAFV
+446 NFVDLVMEAFV
-460 ARFDLDLNQEEVDY
+460 ARFDLDLSQEDLES
-474 IAGRLAKEEP
+474 IAKSLAKEDY

-490 GAYLDEWLSKVRLRL
+490 GLYMDEWISRARVRL
-505 DDSIRLTFTKL
+505 DDSIRMVFSKR
-516 MSQSI
+516 MSESML
-521 EAIKSICDYN
+521 AIRSICDHN
-531 QADKMGLINHILSR
+531 QADKLGLVSHILTR
-545 LSLTNNE
+545 LNLTSNE

-557 YIVFYLSNL
+557 YIVFYLGNL
-566 LVYEGADLDRLAL
+566 LSYEGADLVRLAL

-666 NILGE
+666 KILGV
-671 NQGKTRA
+671 NGGKTRA
-678 SYEDDLKLGL
+678 SYEDDLKLAL

-733 LLTSYIEE
+733 ILRGYIEE
-741 RKNQWNGIE
+741 RKKLWNGAE

>member
-39 AKLLKKMKDGDQ
+39 AKLLKKMKDGDH

-72 RTILGDEGLD
+72 RAILGDEGLD

-125 MAIDE
+125 TAIDE

-172 LLKYADISVDRLDA
+172 LMKYADISVDRLDA

-308 DYSYEMNMAGRS
+308 DYSYEMNMAARS

-333 KARDHLEDIHIQP
+333 KARDHLEDIHIEP

-362 MLAARSLKSQE
+362 MLASRSLKSQE

-379 AKTIGYYQKTFPSYS
+379 AKTIGYYRKTFPSYS

-446 RVENFVDLAMDAFV
+446 SVENFVDLAMDAFV
-460 ARFDLDLNQEEVDY
+460 ARFNLDLNQEEVDY

-490 GAYLDEWLSKVRLRL
+490 GAYLDKWLSRVRLRL
-505 DDSIRLTFTKL
+505 DDSIRLTFTKQ

-521 EAIKSICDYN
+521 EAIKSICDHN

>member
-13 MKYRSGSM
+13 MKYKSGSM

-39 AKLLKKMKDGDQ
+39 AKLLKKMKDDDQ

-72 RTILGDEGLD
+72 RAILEDEGLD
-82 KGAFEVMTIHSLA
+82 KGGFEVMTIHSLA
-95 MKIIRDNTDIAM
+95 MKIIRENTDIAM
-107 INEESQI
+107 LSEESQI
-114 IDDYKKGLLIQ
+114 IDDYKKGILIQ

-130 YESLPSNEGRIRS
+130 YESIPASETRIRS

-149 RGDQDQVDKWYREF
+149 RDDQAQVDKWYREF

-172 LLKYADISVDRLDA
+172 LMKYADISVDRLEA
-186 YLDKGQATIMKII
+186 YLDLGQATIMKII

-237 KYQARYAYVFEDEC
+237 KYQTRYAYVFEDEC

-263 IISYKKSSRKKSKRN
+263 IISYKKASRKKSKRN

-297 PKYFKDFCSKA
+297 PRYFKDFCLQA
-308 DYSYEMNMAGRS
+308 DHFYEMNMAARS
-320 SRDILDLANYLVD
+320 SRDILDLANHLVD
-333 KARDHLEDIHIQP
+333 QARGHLEGIHIEP
-346 VEEGQAYKS
+346 VESGQAYKS
-355 NPKTNKY
+355 NPKTDKY
-362 MLAARSLKSQE
+362 MVAARSLKNQE

-379 AKTIGYYQKTFPSYS
+379 AKTIGYYQKAFPNYS
-394 IGVLSFSNY
+394 IGILSFSNY
-403 DTDDMGDFLDARDI
+403 DTDDMGDYLDARDI

-424 DSKLRKKLIGDL
+424 DSKVRKKVIGDL
-436 KLALDFLLDP
+436 KLALDFLLESTSD
-446 RVENFVDLAMDAFV
+446 NFVDLVMEAFV
-460 ARFDLDLNQEEVDY
+460 ARFDLDLSQEDLES
-474 IAGRLAKEEP
+474 IAKSLAKEDH

-490 GAYLDEWLSKVRLRL
+490 DLYMEEWISRARVRL
-505 DDSIRLTFTKL
+505 DDSIRMVFSKR
-516 MSQSI
+516 MSESML
-521 EAIKSICDYN
+521 AIRSICDHN
-531 QADKMGLINHILSR
+531 QADKLGLVSHILTR
-545 LSLTNNE
+545 MNLTSNE

-557 YIVFYLSNL
+557 YIVFYLGNL
-566 LVYEGADLDRLAL
+566 LSYEGADLARLAL

-651 SDFKYPE
+651 PDFKYPE

-666 NILGE
+666 KIR
-671 NQGKTRA
+671 GK
-678 SYEDDLKLGL
+678 
-688 IGERVRLLYVGITRA
+688 
-703 KSSLLL
+703 
-709 LNSKNKFIESLN
+709 
-721 RNMFRKDSSYLE
+721 
-733 LLTSYIEE
+733 
-741 RKNQWNGIE
+741 
-750 K
+750 

>member
-13 MKYRSGSM
+13 MKYKSGSM

-39 AKLLKKMKDGDQ
+39 AKLLKKMKDDDQ

-72 RTILGDEGLD
+72 RAILEDEGLD
-82 KGAFEVMTIHSLA
+82 KGGFEVMTIHSLA
-95 MKIIRDNTDIAM
+95 MKIIRENTDIAM
-107 INEESQI
+107 LSEESQI
-114 IDDYKKGLLIQ
+114 IDDYKKGILIQ

-130 YESLPSNEGRIRS
+130 YESIPANETRIRS

-149 RGDQDQVDKWYREF
+149 RDDQAQVDKWYREF

-172 LLKYADISVDRLDA
+172 LMKYADISVDRLEA
-186 YLDKGQATIMKII
+186 YLDLGQATIMKII

-237 KYQARYAYVFEDEC
+237 KYQTRYAYVFEDEC

-263 IISYKKSSRKKSKRN
+263 IISYKKASRKKSKRN

-297 PKYFKDFCSKA
+297 PRYFKDFCLQA
-308 DYSYEMNMAGRS
+308 DHFYEMNMAARS
-320 SRDILDLANYLVD
+320 SRDILDLANHLVD
-333 KARDHLEDIHIQP
+333 QAKGHLEGIHIEP
-346 VEEGQAYKS
+346 VESGQAYKS
-355 NPKTNKY
+355 NPKTDKY
-362 MLAARSLKSQE
+362 MVAARSLKNQE

-379 AKTIGYYQKTFPSYS
+379 AKTIGYYQKAFPNYS

-403 DTDDMGDFLDARDI
+403 DTDDLGDYLDARDI

-424 DSKLRKKLIGDL
+424 DSKVRKKVIGDL
-436 KLALDFLLDP
+436 KLALDFLLEPIRD
-446 RVENFVDLAMDAFV
+446 NFVDLVMEAFV
-460 ARFDLDLNQEEVDY
+460 ARFDLDLSQEGLES
-474 IAGRLAKEEP
+474 IAKSLAKEDH

-490 GAYLDEWLSKVRLRL
+490 GLYMEEWISRARVRL
-505 DDSIRLTFTKL
+505 DDSIRMVFSTS
-516 MSQSI
+516 MSESML
-521 EAIKSICDYN
+521 AIRSICDYN
-531 QADKMGLINHILSR
+531 QADKLGLISHILNR
-545 LSLTNNE
+545 LNLTNNE

-557 YIVFYLSNL
+557 YIVFYLGNL
-566 LVYEGADLDRLAL
+566 LSYEGADLARLAL

-642 FRVDRKYLR
+642 FRVNRKYLR
-651 SDFKYPE
+651 PDFKYPE

-666 NILGE
+666 KILGV
-671 NQGKTRA
+671 NRGKTRA
-678 SYEDDLKLGL
+678 SYEDDLKLAL

-703 KSSLLL
+703 KFSLLL

-733 LLTSYIEE
+733 ILRGYIEE
-741 RKNQWNGIE
+741 RKKLWNGAE

>member
-13 MKYRSGSM
+13 MKYKSGSM

-39 AKLLKKMKDGDQ
+39 AKLLKKMKDDDQ

-72 RTILGDEGLD
+72 RAILEDEGLD
-82 KGAFEVMTIHSLA
+82 KGGFEVMTIHSLA
-95 MKIIRDNTDIAM
+95 MKIIRENTDIAM
-107 INEESQI
+107 LSEESQI
-114 IDDYKKGLLIQ
+114 IDDYKKGILIQ

-130 YESLPSNEGRIRS
+130 YESIPANETRIRS

-149 RGDQDQVDKWYREF
+149 RDDQAQVDKWYREF

-172 LLKYADISVDRLDA
+172 LMKYADISVDRLEA
-186 YLDKGQATIMKII
+186 YLDLGQATIMKII

-263 IISYKKSSRKKSKRN
+263 IISYKKTSRKKSKRN

-297 PKYFKDFCSKA
+297 PRYFKDFCLQA
-308 DYSYEMNMAGRS
+308 DHFYEMNMAARS
-320 SRDILDLANYLVD
+320 SRDILDLANHLVD
-333 KARDHLEDIHIQP
+333 QAKGHLEGIHIEP
-346 VEEGQAYKS
+346 VESGQAYKS
-355 NPKTNKY
+355 NPKTDKY
-362 MLAARSLKSQE
+362 MVAARSLKNQE

-379 AKTIGYYQKTFPSYS
+379 AKTIGYYQKAFPNYS

-403 DTDDMGDFLDARDI
+403 DTDDMGDYLDARDI

-424 DSKLRKKLIGDL
+424 DSKFRKKVIGDL
-436 KLALDFLLDP
+436 KLALDFLLEPTRD
-446 RVENFVDLAMDAFV
+446 NFVDLVMEAFV
-460 ARFDLDLNQEEVDY
+460 ARFDLDLSQEDLES
-474 IAGRLAKEEP
+474 IAKSLAKEDH

-490 GAYLDEWLSKVRLRL
+490 DLYMEEWISRARVRL
-505 DDSIRLTFTKL
+505 DDSIRMVFSKR
-516 MSQSI
+516 MSESML
-521 EAIKSICDYN
+521 AIRSICDHN
-531 QADKMGLINHILSR
+531 QADKLGLVSHILTR
-545 LSLTNNE
+545 LNLTNNE

-557 YIVFYLSNL
+557 YIVFYLGNL
-566 LVYEGADLDRLAL
+566 LSYEGADLARLAL

-651 SDFKYPE
+651 PDFKYPE

-666 NILGE
+666 KILGV
-671 NQGKTRA
+671 NRGKTRA
-678 SYEDDLKLGL
+678 SYEDDLKLAL

-733 LLTSYIEE
+733 ILRGYIGK
-741 RKNQWNGIE
+741 RKKLWNGVE

>member
-13 MKYRSGSM
+13 MKYKSGSM

-39 AKLLKKMKDGDQ
+39 AKLLKKMKDDGQ
-51 DGKILVLTY
+51 NGKILVLTY

-72 RTILGDEGLD
+72 RAILEDEGLD
-82 KGAFEVMTIHSLA
+82 KGGFEVMTIHSLA
-95 MKIIRDNTDIAM
+95 MKIIRENTDIAM
-107 INEESQI
+107 LSEESQI
-114 IDDYKKGLLIQ
+114 IDDYKKGILIQ
-125 MAIDE
+125 MSIDE
-130 YESLPSNEGRIRS
+130 YESIPANETRIRS

-149 RGDQDQVDKWYREF
+149 RDDQAQMDKWYREF

-172 LLKYADISVDRLDA
+172 LMKYADISVDRLEA
-186 YLDKGQATIMKII
+186 YLDLGQATIMKII
-199 GPIYKNYQTIL
+199 GSIYKNYQTIL

-263 IISYKKSSRKKSKRN
+263 IISYKKTSRKKSKRN

-297 PKYFKDFCSKA
+297 PRYFKDFCLQA
-308 DYSYEMNMAGRS
+308 DHFYEMNMAARS
-320 SRDILDLANYLVD
+320 SRDVLDLANHLVD
-333 KARDHLEDIHIQP
+333 QARGHLEGIHIEP
-346 VEEGQAYKS
+346 VESGQAYKS
-355 NPKTNKY
+355 NPKTDKY
-362 MLAARSLKSQE
+362 MVAARSLKNQE

-379 AKTIGYYQKTFPSYS
+379 AKTIGYYQKAFPNYS

-403 DTDDMGDFLDARDI
+403 DTDDLGDYLDARDI

-424 DSKLRKKLIGDL
+424 DSKVRKKVIGDL
-436 KLALDFLLDP
+436 KLALDFLLEPIRD
-446 RVENFVDLAMDAFV
+446 NFVDLVMEAFV
-460 ARFDLDLNQEEVDY
+460 ARFDLDLSQEGLES
-474 IAGRLAKEEP
+474 IAKSLAKEDH

-490 GAYLDEWLSKVRLRL
+490 GLYMEEWISRARVRL
-505 DDSIRLTFTKL
+505 DDSIRMVFSTS
-516 MSQSI
+516 MSESML
-521 EAIKSICDYN
+521 AIRSICDYN
-531 QADKMGLINHILSR
+531 QADKLGLISHILNR
-545 LSLTNNE
+545 LNLTNNE

-557 YIVFYLSNL
+557 YIVFYLGNL
-566 LVYEGADLDRLAL
+566 LSYEGADLARLAL

-651 SDFKYPE
+651 PDFKYPE

-666 NILGE
+666 KILGV
-671 NQGKTRA
+671 NRGKTRA
-678 SYEDDLKLGL
+678 SYEDDLKLAL

-733 LLTSYIEE
+733 ILRGYIEE
-741 RKNQWNGIE
+741 RKKLWNGAE

>member
-13 MKYRSGSM
+13 MKYNSGSM

-39 AKLLKKMKDGDQ
+39 AKLLTKMKDGDQ

-72 RTILGDEGLD
+72 RAILEEEGLD
-82 KGAFEVMTIHSLA
+82 KASFEVMTIHSLA
-95 MKIIRDNTDIAM
+95 MKIIRENTDIAM
-107 INEESQI
+107 LSEESQI
-114 IDDYKKGLLIQ
+114 IDDYKKGILIQ

-130 YESLPSNEGRIRS
+130 YESLPANETRIRS
-143 FLKKDL
+143 FLKKEL
-149 RGDQDQVDKWYREF
+149 RDDQAQVDKWYREF
-163 TNIVLNAIK
+163 TNITLNTIK
-172 LLKYADISVDRLDA
+172 LMKYADISVDRLEA
-186 YLDKGQATIMKII
+186 YLDGEQATIMKII
-199 GPIYKNYQTIL
+199 GPIYKNYQAIL

-263 IISYKKSSRKKSKRN
+263 IISYEKSSRKKSKRN

-286 QSITGTFTGSD
+286 QSITGTFAGSD
-297 PKYFKDFCSKA
+297 PKYFKEFCSQA
-308 DYSYEMNMAGRS
+308 DHYYEMNMAGRS
-320 SRDILDLANYLVD
+320 SRDILDLANFLVD
-333 KARDHLEDIHIQP
+333 QTRDHLEGIHIEP
-346 VEEGQAYKS
+346 VESGQTYKG
-355 NPKTNKY
+355 NPKTDKY
-362 MLAARSLKSQE
+362 MVAARSLKNQE

-379 AKTIGYYQKTFPSYS
+379 AKTIGYYQKSFPNFS

-403 DTDDMGDFLDARDI
+403 DIDDLGDFLDARDI

-424 DSKLRKKLIGDL
+424 DSKVRKKLIGDL
-436 KLALDFLLDP
+436 KLALDFLLEP
-446 RVENFVDLAMDAFV
+446 SREIFVDLVMDAFV
-460 ARFDLDLNQEEVDY
+460 ARFDLDLSQEEIEY
-474 IAGRLAKEEP
+474 IATSLTKEDH
-484 EALIYD
+484 EALLYD
-490 GAYLDEWLSKVRLRL
+490 SPYREDWISKTRVRL
-505 DDSIRLTFTKL
+505 DDSIR
-516 MSQSI
+516 MSFSKKIDQAIGSI
-521 EAIKSICDYN
+521 RSICDHN
-531 QADKMGLINHILSR
+531 QADKLGLVSYILTR
-545 LSLTNNE
+545 LSLTSNE
-552 VLLSK
+552 LLLSK
-557 YIVFYLSNL
+557 YIVFYLGNL
-566 LVYEGADLDRLAL
+566 LSYEGADLSRLAL

-733 LLTSYIEE
+733 LLTGYIEE

>member
-224 AYRILVENESVAE
+224 AYRILVENEFVAE

-308 DYSYEMNMAGRS
+308 DYSYEMNMAARS

-362 MLAARSLKSQE
+362 MIAARSLKSQE

-671 NQGKTRA
+671 NQGKTRG

-741 RKNQWNGIE
+741 RKNQLNGIE

>member
-13 MKYRSGSM
+13 MKYKSGSM

-39 AKLLKKMKDGDQ
+39 AKLLKKMKDDDQ

-72 RTILGDEGLD
+72 RAILEDEGLD
-82 KGAFEVMTIHSLA
+82 KGGFEVMTIHSLA
-95 MKIIRDNTDIAM
+95 MKIIRENTDIAM
-107 INEESQI
+107 LSEESQI
-114 IDDYKKGLLIQ
+114 IDDYKKGILIQ

-130 YESLPSNEGRIRS
+130 YESIPANETRIRS

-149 RGDQDQVDKWYREF
+149 RDDQAQVDKWYREF

-172 LLKYADISVDRLDA
+172 LMKYADISVDRLEA
-186 YLDKGQATIMKII
+186 YLDLGQATIMKII

-263 IISYKKSSRKKSKRN
+263 IISYKKTSRKKSKRN

-297 PKYFKDFCSKA
+297 PRYFKDFCLQA
-308 DYSYEMNMAGRS
+308 DHFYEMNMAARS
-320 SRDILDLANYLVD
+320 SRDILDLANHLVD
-333 KARDHLEDIHIQP
+333 QARGHLEGIHIEP
-346 VEEGQAYKS
+346 VESGQAYKS
-355 NPKTNKY
+355 NPKTDKY
-362 MLAARSLKSQE
+362 MVAARSLKNQE

-379 AKTIGYYQKTFPSYS
+379 AKTIGYYQKAFPNYS

-403 DTDDMGDFLDARDI
+403 DTDDLGDYLDARDI

-424 DSKLRKKLIGDL
+424 DSKVRKKVIGDL
-436 KLALDFLLDP
+436 KLALDFLLEPIRD
-446 RVENFVDLAMDAFV
+446 NFVDLVMEAFV
-460 ARFDLDLNQEEVDY
+460 ARFDLDLSQEDLES
-474 IAGRLAKEEP
+474 IAISLAKEDH

-490 GAYLDEWLSKVRLRL
+490 GLYMEEWISRARVRL
-505 DDSIRLTFTKL
+505 DDSIRMVFSKR
-516 MSQSI
+516 MSESML
-521 EAIKSICDYN
+521 AIRSICDHN
-531 QADKMGLINHILSR
+531 QADKLGLVSHILTR
-545 LSLTNNE
+545 LNLTSNE

-557 YIVFYLSNL
+557 YIVFYLGNL
-566 LVYEGADLDRLAL
+566 LSYEGADLARLAL

-651 SDFKYPE
+651 PDFKYPE

-666 NILGE
+666 KILGV
-671 NQGKTRA
+671 NRGKTRA
-678 SYEDDLKLGL
+678 SYEDDLKLAL

-733 LLTSYIEE
+733 ILRGYIEE
-741 RKNQWNGIE
+741 RKKLWNGAE

>member
-13 MKYRSGSM
+13 MKYKSGSM

-39 AKLLKKMKDGDQ
+39 AKLLKKMEDDDQ

-72 RTILGDEGLD
+72 RAILEDEGLD
-82 KGAFEVMTIHSLA
+82 KGGFEVMTIHSLA
-95 MKIIRDNTDIAM
+95 MKIIRENTDIAM
-107 INEESQI
+107 LSEESQI
-114 IDDYKKGLLIQ
+114 IDDYKKGILIQ

-130 YESLPSNEGRIRS
+130 YESIPANETRIRS

-149 RGDQDQVDKWYREF
+149 RDDQAQVDKWYREF

-172 LLKYADISVDRLDA
+172 LMKYADISVDRLEA
-186 YLDKGQATIMKII
+186 YLDHGQATIMKII

-263 IISYKKSSRKKSKRN
+263 IISYKKVSRKKSKRN

-297 PKYFKDFCSKA
+297 PKYFKDFCLQA
-308 DYSYEMNMAGRS
+308 DHFYEMNMAARS
-320 SRDILDLANYLVD
+320 SRDILDLANHLVD
-333 KARDHLEDIHIQP
+333 QAKDHLEGIHIEP
-346 VEEGQAYKS
+346 VESGQAYKS
-355 NPKTNKY
+355 NPKTDKY
-362 MLAARSLKSQE
+362 MVAARSLKNQE

-379 AKTIGYYQKTFPSYS
+379 AKTICYYQKAFPNYS

-403 DTDDMGDFLDARDI
+403 DTDDMGDYLDARDI

-424 DSKLRKKLIGDL
+424 DSKVRKKVIGDL
-436 KLALDFLLDP
+436 KLTLDFLLEPTRD
-446 RVENFVDLAMDAFV
+446 NFVDLVMEAFV
-460 ARFDLDLNQEEVDY
+460 ARFDLDLSQEGLES
-474 IAGRLAKEEP
+474 IAKSLAKEDH

-490 GAYLDEWLSKVRLRL
+490 GLYMEEWISRARVRL
-505 DDSIRLTFTKL
+505 DDSIRMVFSTR
-516 MSQSI
+516 MSESML
-521 EAIKSICDYN
+521 AIRSICDYN
-531 QADKMGLINHILSR
+531 QADKQGLVSHILNR
-545 LSLTNNE
+545 LNLTNNE

-557 YIVFYLSNL
+557 YIVFYLGNL
-566 LVYEGADLDRLAL
+566 LSYEGADLARLAL

-651 SDFKYPE
+651 PDFKYPE

-666 NILGE
+666 KILGV
-671 NQGKTRA
+671 NRGKTRA
-678 SYEDDLKLGL
+678 SYEDDLKLAL

-733 LLTSYIEE
+733 ILRGYIEE
-741 RKNQWNGIE
+741 RKKLWNGAE

>member
-13 MKYRSGSM
+13 MKYKSGSM

-39 AKLLKKMKDGDQ
+39 AKLLKKMKDDDQ

-72 RTILGDEGLD
+72 RAILEDEGLD
-82 KGAFEVMTIHSLA
+82 KGGFEVMTIHSLA
-95 MKIIRDNTDIAM
+95 MKIIRENTDIAM
-107 INEESQI
+107 LSEESQI
-114 IDDYKKGLLIQ
+114 IDDYKKGILIQ

-130 YESLPSNEGRIRS
+130 YESIPANETRIRS

-149 RGDQDQVDKWYREF
+149 RDDQAQVDKWYREF

-172 LLKYADISVDRLDA
+172 LMKYADISVDRLEA
-186 YLDKGQATIMKII
+186 YLDLGQATIMKII

-263 IISYKKSSRKKSKRN
+263 IISYKKASRKKSKRN

-297 PKYFKDFCSKA
+297 PRYFKDFCLQA
-308 DYSYEMNMAGRS
+308 DYFYEMNMAARS
-320 SRDILDLANYLVD
+320 SRDILDLANHLVD
-333 KARDHLEDIHIQP
+333 QARGHLEGIHIEP
-346 VEEGQAYKS
+346 VESGQAYKS
-355 NPKTNKY
+355 NPKTDKY
-362 MLAARSLKSQE
+362 MVASRSLKNQE

-379 AKTIGYYQKTFPSYS
+379 AKTIGYYQKAFPNYS

-403 DTDDMGDFLDARDI
+403 DTDDLGDHLDARDI

-424 DSKLRKKLIGDL
+424 DSKFRKKVIGDL
-436 KLALDFLLDP
+436 KLALDFLLEPTRD
-446 RVENFVDLAMDAFV
+446 NFVDLVMEAFV
-460 ARFDLDLNQEEVDY
+460 ARFDLDLSQEDLES
-474 IAGRLAKEEP
+474 IAKSLAKEDH

-490 GAYLDEWLSKVRLRL
+490 DLYMEEWISRARVRL
-505 DDSIRLTFTKL
+505 DDSIRMVFSKR
-516 MSQSI
+516 MSESML
-521 EAIKSICDYN
+521 AIRSICDHN
-531 QADKMGLINHILSR
+531 QADKLGLVSHILTR
-545 LSLTNNE
+545 LNLTSNE

-557 YIVFYLSNL
+557 YIVFYLGNL
-566 LVYEGADLDRLAL
+566 LSYEGADLARLAL

-651 SDFKYPE
+651 PDFKYPE

-666 NILGE
+666 KILGV
-671 NQGKTRA
+671 NGDKTRA
-678 SYEDDLKLGL
+678 SYEDDLKLAL

-733 LLTSYIEE
+733 ILTGYIGK
-741 RKNQWNGIE
+741 RKKLWNGAE

>member
-13 MKYRSGSM
+13 MKYKSGSM

-39 AKLLKKMKDGDQ
+39 AKLLKKMKDDDQ

-72 RTILGDEGLD
+72 RAILEDEGLD
-82 KGAFEVMTIHSLA
+82 KGGFEVMTIHSLA
-95 MKIIRDNTDIAM
+95 MKIIRENTDIAM
-107 INEESQI
+107 LSEESQI
-114 IDDYKKGLLIQ
+114 IDDYKKGILIQ

-130 YESLPSNEGRIRS
+130 YESIPANETRIRS

-149 RGDQDQVDKWYREF
+149 RDDQAQVDKWYREF

-172 LLKYADISVDRLDA
+172 LMKYADISVDRLEA
-186 YLDKGQATIMKII
+186 YLDLGQATIMKII

-263 IISYKKSSRKKSKRN
+263 IISYKKTSRKKSKRN

-297 PKYFKDFCSKA
+297 PRYFKDFCLQA
-308 DYSYEMNMAGRS
+308 DHFYEMNMAARS
-320 SRDILDLANYLVD
+320 SRDILDLANHLVD
-333 KARDHLEDIHIQP
+333 QAKGHLEGIHIEP
-346 VEEGQAYKS
+346 VESGQAYKS
-355 NPKTNKY
+355 NPKTDKY
-362 MLAARSLKSQE
+362 MVASRSLKNQE

-379 AKTIGYYQKTFPSYS
+379 AKTIGYYQKAFPNYS

-403 DTDDMGDFLDARDI
+403 DTDDMGDYLDARDI

-424 DSKLRKKLIGDL
+424 DSKFRKKVIGDL
-436 KLALDFLLDP
+436 KLALDFLLEPIRD
-446 RVENFVDLAMDAFV
+446 NFVDLVMEAFV
-460 ARFDLDLNQEEVDY
+460 ARFDLDLSKEDLES
-474 IAGRLAKEEP
+474 IATSLAKEDH

-490 GAYLDEWLSKVRLRL
+490 GLYMEEWISRARVRL
-505 DDSIRLTFTKL
+505 DDSIRMVFSTR
-516 MSQSI
+516 MSESML
-521 EAIKSICDYN
+521 AIRSICDYN
-531 QADKMGLINHILSR
+531 QADKQGLVSHILTR
-545 LSLTNNE
+545 LNLTNNE

-557 YIVFYLSNL
+557 YIVFYLGNL
-566 LVYEGADLDRLAL
+566 LSYEGADLARLAL

-651 SDFKYPE
+651 PDFKYPE

-666 NILGE
+666 KILGV
-671 NQGKTRA
+671 NRGKTRA
-678 SYEDDLKLGL
+678 SYEDDLKLAL

-733 LLTSYIEE
+733 ILRGYIEE
-741 RKNQWNGIE
+741 RKKLWNGVE

>member
-13 MKYRSGSM
+13 MKYKSGSM

-39 AKLLKKMKDGDQ
+39 AKLLKKMKDDDQ

-72 RTILGDEGLD
+72 RAILEDEGLD
-82 KGAFEVMTIHSLA
+82 KGGFEVMTIHSLA
-95 MKIIRDNTDIAM
+95 MKIIRENTDIAM
-107 INEESQI
+107 LSEESQI
-114 IDDYKKGLLIQ
+114 IDDYKKGILIQ

-130 YESLPSNEGRIRS
+130 YESIPANETRIRS

-149 RGDQDQVDKWYREF
+149 RDDQAQVDKWYREF

-172 LLKYADISVDRLDA
+172 LMKYADISVDRLEA
-186 YLDKGQATIMKII
+186 YLDLGQATIMKII

-224 AYRILVENESVAE
+224 AYRILAENESVAE

-263 IISYKKSSRKKSKRN
+263 IISYKKASRKKSKRN

-297 PKYFKDFCSKA
+297 PRYFKDFCSQA
-308 DYSYEMNMAGRS
+308 DYFYEMNMAARS
-320 SRDILDLANYLVD
+320 SRDILDLANHLVD
-333 KARDHLEDIHIQP
+333 QAKDHLEGIHIEP
-346 VEEGQAYKS
+346 VESGQAYKS
-355 NPKTNKY
+355 NPKTDKY
-362 MLAARSLKSQE
+362 MVATRSLKNQE

-379 AKTIGYYQKTFPSYS
+379 AKTIGYYQKAFPNYS

-403 DTDDMGDFLDARDI
+403 DTDDMGDYLDARDI

-424 DSKLRKKLIGDL
+424 DSKVRKKVMGDL
-436 KLALDFLLDP
+436 KLTLDFLLEPTRD
-446 RVENFVDLAMDAFV
+446 NFVDLVMEAFV
-460 ARFDLDLNQEEVDY
+460 ARFDLDLSQEDLES
-474 IAGRLAKEEP
+474 IATSLAKEDH

-490 GAYLDEWLSKVRLRL
+490 GLYMEEWISRARVRL
-505 DDSIRLTFTKL
+505 DDSIRMVFSTS
-516 MSQSI
+516 MSESML
-521 EAIKSICDYN
+521 AIRSICDHN
-531 QADKMGLINHILSR
+531 QADKLGLISHILNR
-545 LSLTNNE
+545 LNLTNNE

-557 YIVFYLSNL
+557 YIVFYLGNL
-566 LVYEGADLDRLAL
+566 LSYEGADLARLAL

-651 SDFKYPE
+651 PDFKYPE

-666 NILGE
+666 KILGV
-671 NQGKTRA
+671 NRGKTRA
-678 SYEDDLKLGL
+678 SYEDDLKLAL

-733 LLTSYIEE
+733 ILRGYIEE
-741 RKNQWNGIE
+741 RKKLWNGAE